1 MSTSPFVSKR
11 GRAFI
16 VSLDDLDVLAV
27 DEQRAAELLSLSVGT
42 LRNWRSR
49 HSPNGPKWAR
59 LGGRVVYPIDELKA
73 WLSSCTFE
81 R

>member
-1 MSTSPFVSKR
+1 MSTSPFASRR
-11 GRAFI
+11 GKALI

-59 LGGRVVYPIDELKA
+59 LGGRVVYPVDELKA
-73 WLSSCTFE
+73 WLNSCTLE
-81 R
+81 C